1 MTACGARGLP
11 IGVYKLIDT
20 FRAYGGL
27 SRWPCVLF
35 VPIELM
41 GAWLGCCFII
51 FDKFRFRSRLVQL
64 SYP

>member
-1 MTACGARGLP
+1 MAAYGARELP
-11 IGVYKLIDT
+11 IGVYRLFGT

-35 VPIELM
+35 VPAELM
-41 GAWLGCCFII
+41 GAWLGCYFII
-51 FDKFRFRSRLVQL
+51 FDKFRFRSRSVHL

>member
-1 MTACGARGLP
+1 VIAYRAKGLS
-11 IGVYKLIDT
+11 IGVYRLIGT

-27 SRWPCVLF
+27 SRWSCVLF
-35 VPIELM
+35 VPAELM

-51 FDKFRFRSRLVQL
+51 FDAFRFRSRLVQL